1 MNAPTDLAELLKGI
15 GTSGFDPAALAKAI
29 TQGTGL
35 VAYDLEA
42 PSKKLYPVLS
52 PMRNELARVQDGK
65 GGTGVNWRSV
75 TAIAPGSYQLGV
87 AEGQRNA
94 QYNLSTAN
102 SLGTYKGIGL
112 EQSVT
117 FEAQYAGQT
126 FEDMKGLAV
135 LTNLQSM
142 MVGEEKLILGGNTSI
157 ILGTTATPTT
167 STSTTGGVIASGVN
181 VVVSV
186 VYLTDEGLEGS
197 SVSGGVIQG
206 FTRTNADGSTTTSGY
221 GAAIVSAAATQ
232 ATAGGGSTNSVSAV
246 VATKPGAVA
255 YAWYWGA
262 TAGAAQ
268 KLGAITTRN
277 SVVIT
282 TAAGA
287 GTQTAA
293 LATLGTDWSADPLT
307 FDGFLSLANGVGQV
321 VGATSSGAYL
331 NALSAG
337 STLTSDGAGG
347 VVEIEAMLQDRW
359 DNYRLGMDTLWVNS
373 AEAKT
378 ITNIVVAN
386 GGAPLLR
393 LTESAT
399 ANGVIAGGLF
409 VQTYNNKFTGQPMK
423 IRIHP
428 YMPAGTML
436 ATASTLPYPVNGV
449 NNVSQMRLRRDYYEI
464 DWVQTSRSYPFGLYM
479 DGFLQSYFCAAY
491 GVISNITAS

>member
-1 MNAPTDLAELLKGI
+1 MASLEELLKGI
-15 GTSGFDPAALAKAI
+15 GTQGFDANALAKAI

-52 PMRNELARVQDGK
+52 PMRNELPRVQDGK
-65 GGTGVNWRSV
+65 GGTAVNWRSV

-87 AEGQRNA
+87 AEGQRNTT
-94 QYNLSTAN
+94 YNLSTAN

-142 MVGEEKLILGGNTSI
+142 MIGEEKLILGGNTSI
-157 ILGTTATPTT
+157 ALGTTSTPTLQT
-167 STSTTGGVIASGVN
+167 ATTGGSIGATTN

-186 VYLTDEGLEGS
+186 VYLTDEGIEGS
-197 SVSGGVIQG
+197 SVAGGVIQG
-206 FTRTNADGSTTTSGY
+206 FTRTNADGSQTTSGY
-221 GAAIVSAAATQ
+221 GAAAISLSATIQTGA
-232 ATAGGGSTNSVSAV
+232 GSTNSVSAV
-246 VATKPGAVA
+246 VPLKQGAWG

-262 TAGAAQ
+262 TSGAAQ

-282 TAAGA
+282 TAAGS
-287 GTQTAA
+287 GTQAA
-293 LATLGTDWSADPLT
+293 NLSTLSTDWSQDVLA
-307 FDGFLSLANGVGQV
+307 FDGYLSLAAGVGQV

-331 NALSAG
+331 NALPSG

-378 ITNIVVAN
+378 ITSIIVAN

-393 LTESAT
+393 MQLAAKSDGT
-399 ANGVIAGGLF
+399 VAGGLF
-409 VQTYNNKFTGQPMK
+409 VQTYNNKFTGQPMQ

-436 ATASTLPYPVNGV
+436 AEAHTLPYPVNGV
-449 NNVSQMRLRRDYYEI
+449 NNVTQVRLRRDYYEI

-479 DGFLQSYFCAAY
+479 DGFLQNYFGAAY
-491 GVISNITAS
+491 AVISNITAS

>member
-1 MNAPTDLAELLKGI
+1 MNDLESLLKGI
-15 GTSGFDPAALAKAI
+15 GTQGFDPSALAKAI

-65 GGTGVNWRSV
+65 GGTAVNWKSV

-94 QYNLSTAN
+94 GYNLSTAN

-157 ILGTTATPTT
+157 VLGTTATPTT

-186 VYLTDEGLEGS
+186 VYLTDEGYEGS
-197 SVSGGVIQG
+197 SVAGGVIQG

-221 GAAIVSAAATQ
+221 GAAIISAAATQ

-287 GTQTAA
+287 GTQAA
-293 LATLGTDWSADPLT
+293 NLSTLGTDWSADPLT

-321 VGATSSGAYL
+321 VGATASGAYL
-331 NALSAG
+331 NALAAG
-337 STLTSDGAGG
+337 STLTSDSAGG

-393 LTESAT
+393 LEQSAMS
-399 ANGVIAGGLF
+399 NGVVAGGLF
-409 VQTYNNKFTGQPMK
+409 VSTYNNKFTGQPMK

-479 DGFLQSYFCAAY
+479 DGFLQSYFAAAY

>member
-1 MNAPTDLAELLKGI
+1 MSNLAELLKTI
-15 GTSGFDPAALAKAI
+15 GTPGFDATALQKAI
-29 TQGTGL
+29 TQSTGL
-35 VAYDLEA
+35 VAFDLEA

-52 PMRNELARVQDGK
+52 PMRNELGRVVDGK
-65 GGTGVNWRSV
+65 GGINVNWRSV
-75 TAIAPGSYQLGV
+75 TSIAPGSYQLGV
-87 AEGQRNA
+87 GEGQRNA
-94 QYNLSTAN
+94 AYNLGTAN
-102 SLGTYKGIGL
+102 SVATYKGIGL

-157 ILGTTATPTT
+157 VLGTTATPTT
-167 STSTTGGVIASGVN
+167 STATTGGSIASGVN

-186 VYLTDEGLEGS
+186 VYLTDEGIEGS
-197 SVSGGVIQG
+197 SVSAGVIQG
-206 FTRTNADGSTTTSGY
+206 FTRTNADGSTVTSGY
-221 GAAIVSAAATQ
+221 GAAAISAASTQ

-246 VATKPGAVA
+246 VATKQGAWG

-282 TAAGA
+282 TAAGT
-287 GTQTAA
+287 GTQAA
-293 LATLGTDWSADPLT
+293 NLATLGTDWSADPLT
-307 FDGFLSLANGVGQV
+307 FDGYLSLAAGVGQV

-331 NALSAG
+331 NALASG

-347 VVEIEAMLQDRW
+347 VVEIENMLQDRW

-378 ITNIVVAN
+378 ITDIIVAN

-393 LTESAT
+393 LQMAAKSDGT
-399 ANGVIAGGLF
+399 VAGGLF
-409 VQTYNNKFTGQPMK
+409 ANTYNNKYTGQPMQ
-423 IRIHP
+423 IRVHP
-428 YMPAGTML
+428 YMPAGTIL
-436 ATASTLPYPVNGV
+436 AEAHTLPYPVNGV
-449 NNVSQMRLRRDYYEI
+449 NQVTQMRLRRDYYEI
-464 DWVQTSRSYPFGLYM
+464 DWVQTSRSYPYGLYM
-479 DGFLQSYFCAAY
+479 DGVLQNYFGAAY
-491 GVISNITAS
+491 AVISNITASV